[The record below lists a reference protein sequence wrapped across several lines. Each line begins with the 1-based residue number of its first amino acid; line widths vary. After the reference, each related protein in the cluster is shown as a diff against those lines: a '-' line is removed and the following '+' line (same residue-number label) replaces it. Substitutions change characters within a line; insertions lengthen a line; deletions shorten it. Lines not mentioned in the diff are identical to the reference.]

1 MKHFLQENMAY
12 LTACDPEVG
21 SWVQKEYARQQEN
34 IELIAS
40 ENCTSPAVM
49 AAMGSCLT
57 NKYAEGYP
65 GRRYYGGCQF
75 VDEVEQLAISRAK
88 SLFGVEYANVQPH
101 SGAQANLAVY
111 AALLQPGDTLMG
123 MALSGG
129 GHLTHGAPVSQS
141 GKLYHAVSYDVDPA
155 TGCIDYNRVEDLVRQ
170 HRPRL
175 LVAGASAY
183 PRRLDFAAF
192 RDIAHR
198 NGALLMVD
206 MAHIAGLVAGG
217 QHESPIPYADVVT
230 TTTHKTLRGPRGG
243 MILAREE
250 FAKKL
255 NSAVFPGMQGGPLLH
270 VIAGKAVC
278 LKEAASPAFREYA
291 QHTVENAAA
300 LAEALRQQGFDL
312 LTGGTDNHLM
322 LLDLRSRHITGREL
336 QNRLDEVHITLNKNA
351 IPNDPEKPMVTSG
364 VRIGTPCVTTRGF
377 TPTDMQ
383 SIARCIRLM
392 TDAPQTHRD
401 EVLETVA
408 ALVEK
413 HPLYA

>member
-1 MKHFLQENMAY
+1 
-12 LTACDPEVG
+12 
-21 SWVQKEYARQQEN
+21 
-34 IELIAS
+34 
-40 ENCTSPAVM
+40 
-49 AAMGSCLT
+49 
-57 NKYAEGYP
+57 
-65 GRRYYGGCQF
+65 
-75 VDEVEQLAISRAK
+75 
-88 SLFGVEYANVQPH
+88 
-101 SGAQANLAVY
+101 
-111 AALLQPGDTLMG
+111 
-123 MALSGG
+123 
-129 GHLTHGAPVSQS
+129 
-141 GKLYHAVSYDVDPA
+141 
-155 TGCIDYNRVEDLVRQ
+155 
-170 HRPRL
+170 
-175 LVAGASAY
+175 
-183 PRRLDFAAF
+183 
-192 RDIAHR
+192 
-198 NGALLMVD
+198 
-206 MAHIAGLVAGG
+206 
-217 QHESPIPYADVVT
+217 
-230 TTTHKTLRGPRGG
+230 

-377 TPTDMQ
+377 TPADMQ